1 MAAVHAFGTLLL
13 VLSSLLSIV
22 IVSSDINF
30 VQNGFLAAGLKLDGS
45 SYLGPNGILTL
56 TNDSSRILG
65 HAFYPS
71 PLPFK
76 SSRNKSFVA
85 TFSTSFVFSIIPKYP
100 ELGGHGLAFVL
111 ISTRAPKGCLLN
123 QYLGLPNETSN
134 QEFSTRFV
142 AIEFDGIQ
150 NLELQDIDDN
160 HVGID
165 ISSLISVVSE
175 SAAYYG
181 NGQDLSKNIPINLK
195 SGDPIQAWVDYN
207 EEKKLM
213 NVTISPF
220 GMPKPYFPL
229 ISFPLDL
236 SLVFNDYM
244 YAGFSAS
251 NGLLIAEHNIH
262 GWSFTIGGEMQE
274 LNKSTLPLIRSS
286 STNKVAHRKALALS
300 ITLATLCVLVIIA
313 ATIILRGLRNKDE
326 ILEDWELKYG
336 AYRFGYS
343 ELYSATGRFGEKNL
357 IGCGGFGRV
366 YRGVLP
372 TGLEVA
378 VKRVTPNS
386 RQGMREFVAEITS
399 MGNLRHRNLVQLHGW
414 CRKQDELLLVYDYVP
429 NGSLD
434 ALLFENDHQKKKL
447 LTWDQRYKI
456 VTGVAQGLLYLHEEC
471 PLQVV
476 HRDVKPSNVLIDAD
490 LQPRLGDFG
499 LARCQ
504 EHGINPKTTHVVGT
518 LGYIAPELSKT
529 GKATRSTDVYGY
541 GVLILEVACGR
552 RPIEPQKTPREL
564 VLVDWVS
571 ELHCQGE
578 IGRAVDPSLDEY
590 DKDEADL
597 VLRLGLLCCHPIPD
611 YRPNM
616 RRIVQFLL
624 KETTLPPVLPDICCA
639 WEPPRAMKE
648 YEQNIRDDSD
658 PSSSGVFSSNYFSHT
673 SFDK

>member
-1 MAAVHAFGTLLL
+1 
-13 VLSSLLSIV
+13 
-22 IVSSDINF
+22 
-30 VQNGFLAAGLKLDGS
+30 
-45 SYLGPNGILTL
+45 
-56 TNDSSRILG
+56 
-65 HAFYPS
+65 
-71 PLPFK
+71 
-76 SSRNKSFVA
+76 
-85 TFSTSFVFSIIPKYP
+85 
-100 ELGGHGLAFVL
+100 
-111 ISTRAPKGCLLN
+111 
-123 QYLGLPNETSN
+123 
-134 QEFSTRFV
+134 
-142 AIEFDGIQ
+142 
-150 NLELQDIDDN
+150 
-160 HVGID
+160 
-165 ISSLISVVSE
+165 
-175 SAAYYG
+175 
-181 NGQDLSKNIPINLK
+181 
-195 SGDPIQAWVDYN
+195 
-207 EEKKLM
+207 
-213 NVTISPF
+213 
-220 GMPKPYFPL
+220 
-229 ISFPLDL
+229 
-236 SLVFNDYM
+236 
-244 YAGFSAS
+244 
-251 NGLLIAEHNIH
+251 
-262 GWSFTIGGEMQE
+262 
-274 LNKSTLPLIRSS
+274 
-286 STNKVAHRKALALS
+286 
-300 ITLATLCVLVIIA
+300 
-313 ATIILRGLRNKDE
+313 
-326 ILEDWELKYG
+326 
-336 AYRFGYS
+336 
-343 ELYSATGRFGEKNL
+343 
-357 IGCGGFGRV
+357 
-366 YRGVLP
+366 
-372 TGLEVA
+372 
-378 VKRVTPNS
+378 
-386 RQGMREFVAEITS
+386 MREFVAEITS

>member
-13 VLSSLLSIV
+13 VLSSLLSFV

-45 SYLGPNGILTL
+45 SYLRPNGILTL

-181 NGQDLSKNIPINLK
+181 NGQHLSKNIPINLK
-195 SGDPIQAWVDYN
+195 SGEPIQAWVDYN

-236 SLVFNDYM
+236 SLVF
-244 YAGFSAS
+244 
-251 NGLLIAEHNIH
+251 
-262 GWSFTIGGEMQE
+262 TIGGEMKE

-300 ITLATLCVLVIIA
+300 ITLATLCALVIIA

-343 ELYSATGRFGEKNL
+343 ELYSATGRFG
-357 IGCGGFGRV
+357 
-366 YRGVLP
+366 
-372 TGLEVA
+372 LEVA
-378 VKRVTPNS
+378 VKRVAPNS

-529 GKATRSTDVYGY
+529 GKATKSTDVYGY

-552 RPIEPQKTPREL
+552 RPIEPQKTPGEL

-578 IGRAVDPSLDEY
+578 IGRAIDPSLDEY